1 MEEIKE
7 NISETK
13 TEEELKNEKN
23 EKVTPWEVK
32 GNIKYEKLVEEFG
45 TQIITEELIERF
57 EKVTKKPIHPWVK
70 RGLFFSH
77 RDLNLILDSYEKGE
91 NIFLYTGRGPT
102 SDALHLGHL
111 IPFMFTKWLQ
121 DVFDC
126 YLVIQLS
133 DDEKFYFKENKFKEI
148 YKLGKEN
155 AKDIIAVGFNP
166 QKTFIFSNRDY
177 RLSTPKFE
185 ELTAEINKTI
195 NFHTLTKIF
204 GFDDHANV
212 GMIGWPSY
220 QIAAAF
226 SEAYPHLF
234 RKKTLCLIPYAID

>member
-1 MEEIKE
+1 MEEKKE

-133 DDEKFYFKENKFKEI
+133 DDEKFYFKENTFKEI
-148 YKLGKEN
+148 YKL
-155 AKDIIAVGFNP
+155 V
-166 QKTFIFSNRDY
+166 KT
-177 RLSTPKFE
+177 
-185 ELTAEINKTI
+185 
-195 NFHTLTKIF
+195 
-204 GFDDHANV
+204 
-212 GMIGWPSY
+212 
-220 QIAAAF
+220 
-226 SEAYPHLF
+226 
-234 RKKTLCLIPYAID
+234 

>member
-1 MEEIKE
+1 MEEKKE

-121 DVFDC
+121 DVFD
-126 YLVIQLS
+126 YYIVNQI
-133 DDEKFYFKENKFKEI
+133 
-148 YKLGKEN
+148 
-155 AKDIIAVGFNP
+155 
-166 QKTFIFSNRDY
+166 SND
-177 RLSTPKFE
+177 
-185 ELTAEINKTI
+185 
-195 NFHTLTKIF
+195 
-204 GFDDHANV
+204 
-212 GMIGWPSY
+212 
-220 QIAAAF
+220 
-226 SEAYPHLF
+226 
-234 RKKTLCLIPYAID
+234 

>member
-1 MEEIKE
+1 MKDIKE
-7 NISETK
+7 NIPK
-13 TEEELKNEKN
+13 TINEEELKNEKN

-111 IPFMFTKWLQ
+111 IPFMFIKWLQ

-126 YLVIQLS
+126 YLVIL
-133 DDEKFYFKENKFKEI
+133 
-148 YKLGKEN
+148 L
-155 AKDIIAVGFNP
+155 
-166 QKTFIFSNRDY
+166 
-177 RLSTPKFE
+177 
-185 ELTAEINKTI
+185 
-195 NFHTLTKIF
+195 
-204 GFDDHANV
+204 
-212 GMIGWPSY
+212 
-220 QIAAAF
+220 
-226 SEAYPHLF
+226 
-234 RKKTLCLIPYAID
+234 